1 MSGAK
6 PHKMIF
12 HPSTITEAHFGNSQG
27 TISIKGSHCRYP
39 SWFAFILCVWP
50 LGSEHTERQCI
61 ELFSW
66 KYINFYVQHGKGP
79 GANSF

>member
-39 SWFAFILCVWP
+39 SWFAFIVCVCG
-50 LGSEHTERQCI
+50 LS
-61 ELFSW
+61 
-66 KYINFYVQHGKGP
+66 VQNTLKD
-79 GANSF
+79 SV